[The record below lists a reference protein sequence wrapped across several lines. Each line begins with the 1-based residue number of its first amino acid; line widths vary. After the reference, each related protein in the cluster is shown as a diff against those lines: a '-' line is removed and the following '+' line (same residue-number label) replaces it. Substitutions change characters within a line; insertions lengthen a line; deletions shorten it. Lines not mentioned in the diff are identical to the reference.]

1 MVKTQNLNY
10 EKKRRDRGEKKKI
23 WMLCCLSTIRDII
36 IIIIIIGMIG
46 PVVCIRLRV
55 QSEDA

>member
-23 WMLCCLSTIRDII
+23 WMLCCLSTIQDI

>member
-1 MVKTQNLNY
+1 M
-10 EKKRRDRGEKKKI
+10 KKRKRDRGEKKKKI
-23 WMLCCLSTIRDII
+23 WMICCLSTIQD

>member
-23 WMLCCLSTIRDII
+23 WMLCCLSTIQDI

-55 QSEDA
+55 QYEDA